1 MVEMMKDEKRRA
13 GYAHEMVMM
22 NLAMFHL
29 LLPVA
34 ALSSGYVSIL
44 LSLALIGSAVMI
56 FWTGYKVRS
65 KDDVAFVQAHWKLAW
80 KRYQLLLIT
89 YAISTVVMLIGWIL
103 ASLQVDHNMFA
114 IMLVVFSRIAA
125 VPIVLMVLALFVM
138 ETTSLAQAKQGL
150 LPKE

>member
-13 GYAHEMVMM
+13 GNAHEMVML

-44 LSLALIGSAVMI
+44 LSLALIGSVVMI
-56 FWTGYKVRS
+56 FWVAHRARKT
-65 KDDVAFVQAHWKLAW
+65 DDGELVHAHWQLAW
-80 KRYQLLLIT
+80 KRYQLLLIA
-89 YAISTVVMLIGWIL
+89 YAISTAIMLLGWIL
-103 ASLQVDHNMFA
+103 ASLQADHNMFT
-114 IMLVVFSRIAA
+114 IMLFVFSRIAA

-138 ETTSLAQAKQGL
+138 ETTSLTQAKQGL
-150 LPKE
+150 LPK